1 MATAPSVSY
10 SITVRLEVPA
20 SGTAVSQLTT
30 AVESSG
36 GSVTGL
42 DVTASGHEKLRIDV
56 TIAASST
63 EHADQIVGQ
72 LRDIVGVVIG
82 KVSDRTFLMHLG
94 GKIEM
99 QSKHPIRNRDDLS
112 MIYTPGVARVC
123 MAIAANPEDARR
135 LTIKRNSVAV
145 VTDGS
150 AVLGL
155 GNIGPKAAL
164 PVMEGKAALF
174 KRFAGIDAWPLC
186 LDTQDPDKIVEIVKA
201 IAPGFAGINLED
213 ISAPRCFEIEARL
226 REALDI
232 PVFHDDQHGTAIVVL
247 AALTNA
253 LRCVGKEIGSLRVVM
268 SGAGAAGTAILKL
281 LLAAGVKHAVVADIH
296 GVVHAEREDLVGV
309 DPESPL
315 RWIAENTNP
324 EGFSGTL
331 KDAVVGA
338 DVFIGVSAPN
348 LLDGSDVARMA
359 DKAIVFALANPD
371 PEVDPAEARETAAV
385 VATGRSDFP
394 NQINNVL
401 VFPGVFRGLLD
412 AQSRTVNT
420 EMMLAAARALASV
433 VGDDELNP
441 NYIVPSVFN
450 DKVAGAVA
458 GAVREAAKAQGPAVA
473 GAAAT
478 PSVDAE
484 PASDLTDHF
493 TDRFTGH
500 TTGDATTGT
509 TA

>member
-1 MATAPSVSY
+1 MAPSVSY
-10 SITVRLEVPA
+10 SMTVRLEVPA
-20 SGTAVSQLTT
+20 GGTAVSQITT
-30 AVESSG
+30 VVESSG
-36 GSVTGL
+36 GSVTAL
-42 DVTASGHEKLRIDV
+42 DVTASGHERLRMDV

-63 EHADQIVGQ
+63 AHADEIVDK
-72 LRDIVGVVIG
+72 LRAIDGVALG

-99 QSKHPIRNRDDLS
+99 SSKHPIRNRDDLS
-112 MIYTPGVARVC
+112 MVYTPGVARVC
-123 MAIAANPEDARR
+123 TQIAEHPEDARR
-135 LTIKRNSVAV
+135 LTIKRNSIAV

-155 GNIGPKAAL
+155 GNIGPEASL

-186 LDTQDPDKIVEIVKA
+186 LDTQDTDAIVEIVKA

-247 AALTNA
+247 SALYNA
-253 LRCVGKEIGSLRVVM
+253 LRVVDKRIEDIRVVM

-281 LLAAGVKHAVVADIH
+281 LLEAGVKHAVVADIH
-296 GVVHAEREDLVGV
+296 GVVHSGRDDVAAAEEG
-309 DPESPL
+309 SPM
-315 RWIAENTNP
+315 RWVADHTNP
-324 EGFSGTL
+324 EGRTGTL

-348 LLDGSDVARMA
+348 VLDGSDVAKMA
-359 DKAIVFALANPD
+359 EGAIVFALANPD
-371 PEVDPAEARETAAV
+371 PEVDPAAARETASV

-412 AQSRTVNT
+412 AQSHTVDDA
-420 EMMLAAARALASV
+420 MMLAAARALADV
-433 VGDDELNP
+433 VGQDELNP

-450 DKVAGAVA
+450 EKVSGAVA
-458 GAVREAAKAQGPAVA
+458 DAVRQAAQDEAAQAAARA
-473 GAAAT
+473 GADGPGEA
-478 PSVDAE
+478 
-484 PASDLTDHF
+484 
-493 TDRFTGH
+493 
-500 TTGDATTGT
+500 
-509 TA
+509 

>member
-10 SITVRLEVPA
+10 SMTVRLEVPA

-30 AVESSG
+30 VVESSG

-63 EHADQIVGQ
+63 AHADEIVQ
-72 LRDIVGVVIG
+72 KLRGIEGVALG

-99 QSKHPIRNRDDLS
+99 QSKHPIRNRDELS

-123 MAIAANPEDARR
+123 TQIAANPEDARR

-155 GNIGPKAAL
+155 GNIGPQAAL

-174 KRFAGIDAWPLC
+174 KRFAGIDAWPIC
-186 LDTQDPDKIVEIVKA
+186 LDTQDTDAIVEVVKA

-247 AALTNA
+247 AALHNA
-253 LRCVGKEIGSLRVVM
+253 LRVVGKALGEVRVVM
-268 SGAGAAGTAILKL
+268 SGAGAAGTAILRL
-281 LLAAGVKHAVVADIH
+281 LIAAGVEHAVVADIH
-296 GVVHAEREDLVGV
+296 GVVHAGRQDLLAADG
-309 DPESPL
+309 DSPL
-315 RWIAENTNP
+315 RWIADNTNP
-324 EGFSGTL
+324 EGVTGTL
-331 KDAVVGA
+331 REAVVGA
-338 DVFIGVSAPN
+338 DVFIGVSAPDV
-348 LLDGSDVARMA
+348 LGAQDVAAMA
-359 DKAIVFALANPD
+359 DDAIVFALANPD
-371 PEVDPAEARETAAV
+371 PEVDPILARQTAAV

-401 VFPGVFRGLLD
+401 VFPGIFRGLLD
-412 AQSRTVNT
+412 AQSRTVNHA
-420 EMMLAAARALASV
+420 MMLAAARALADV
-433 VGDDELNP
+433 VGEDELNA

-450 DKVAGAVA
+450 ERVPGAVA
-458 GAVREAAKAQGPAVA
+458 GAVR
-473 GAAAT
+473 GAAQAT
-478 PSVDAE
+478 GGESV
-484 PASDLTDHF
+484 AS
-493 TDRFTGH
+493 GV
-500 TTGDATTGT
+500 
-509 TA
+509 

>member
-10 SITVRLEVPA
+10 SMTVRLEVPA

-30 AVESSG
+30 VVESSG
-36 GSVTGL
+36 GHVTGL

-56 TIAASST
+56 TIAANST
-63 EHADQIVGQ
+63 DHSDEIVRK
-72 LRDIVGVVIG
+72 LREIDGVTLG

-99 QSKHPIRNRDDLS
+99 SSKHPIRNRDDLS
-112 MIYTPGVARVC
+112 MVYTPGVARVC
-123 MAIAANPEDARR
+123 TQIAANPEDARR

-155 GNIGPKAAL
+155 GNIGPQAAL

-174 KRFAGIDAWPLC
+174 KRFAGIDAWPIC
-186 LDTQDPDKIVEIVKA
+186 LDTQDTDTIVEVVKA

-247 AALTNA
+247 AALHNA
-253 LRCVGKEIGSLRVVM
+253 LRVVEKDLGDVRVVM
-268 SGAGAAGTAILKL
+268 SGAGAAGTAILRL

-296 GVVHAEREDLVGV
+296 GVVHSGRADLA
-309 DPESPL
+309 DADADTPL
-315 RWIAENTNP
+315 RWIADHTNP
-324 EGFSGTL
+324 DNMTGTL
-331 KDAVVGA
+331 KEAVVGA
-338 DVFIGVSAPN
+338 DVFIGVSAPDV
-348 LLDGSDVARMA
+348 LDASDVAAMA
-359 DKAIVFALANPD
+359 EGAVVFALANPD
-371 PEVDPAEARETAAV
+371 PEVDPAEARRTAAV

-412 AQSRTVNT
+412 AQSRTVD
-420 EMMLAAARALASV
+420 ESMMLAAARALADV
-433 VGDDELNP
+433 VLADELNA
-441 NYIVPSVFN
+441 NYVIPSVFN
-450 DKVAGAVA
+450 EKVSGAVA
-458 GAVREAAKAQGPAVA
+458 GAVSQAAQQSQG
-473 GAAAT
+473 
-478 PSVDAE
+478 D
-484 PASDLTDHF
+484 
-493 TDRFTGH
+493 
-500 TTGDATTGT
+500 
-509 TA
+509 

>member
-10 SITVRLEVPA
+10 SMTVRLEVPA

-56 TIAASST
+56 TIAATST
-63 EHADQIVGQ
+63 AHADEIVEK
-72 LRDIVGVVIG
+72 LRGIEGVTLG

-99 QSKHPIRNRDDLS
+99 ASKHPIRNRDDLS

-123 MAIAANPEDARR
+123 MAIAENPEDARR

-186 LDTQDPDKIVEIVKA
+186 LDTQDTDEIVAIVKA

-253 LRCVGKEIGSLRVVM
+253 LRVVGKGIGDVRVVM

-281 LLAAGVKHAVVADIH
+281 LLAAGVKNAVVADIQ
-296 GVVHAEREDLVGV
+296 GVVHTGRADLAGA
-309 DPESPL
+309 DAGSDMAAL
-315 RWIAENTNP
+315 RWIADNTNP
-324 EGFSGTL
+324 EGLTGSL
-331 KDAVVGA
+331 REAVVGA

-348 LLDGSDVARMA
+348 VLNGDDVAAMA
-359 DKAIVFALANPD
+359 EGAIVFALANPD
-371 PEVDPAEARETAAV
+371 PEVDPGVARETAAV

-420 EMMLAAARALASV
+420 DMMLAAATALADV
-433 VGDDELNP
+433 VTEDELNP
-441 NYIVPSVFN
+441 NYIIPSVFN

-458 GAVREAAKAQGPAVA
+458 GAVRTAAQ
-473 GAAAT
+473 AA
-478 PSVDAE
+478 
-484 PASDLTDHF
+484 L
-493 TDRFTGH
+493 
-500 TTGDATTGT
+500 
-509 TA
+509 

>member
-10 SITVRLEVPA
+10 SMTVRLEVPA

-56 TIAASST
+56 TIAATST
-63 EHADQIVGQ
+63 AHADEIVEK
-72 LRDIVGVVIG
+72 LRGIEGVSLG

-99 QSKHPIRNRDDLS
+99 SSKHPIRNRDDLS
-112 MIYTPGVARVC
+112 MVYTPGVARVC
-123 MAIAANPEDARR
+123 QAIADNPEDARR

-186 LDTQDPDKIVEIVKA
+186 LDTQDTDAIVEIVKA

-253 LRCVGKEIGSLRVVM
+253 LRVVNKKIGDVRVVM

-281 LLAAGVKHAVVADIH
+281 LIAAGVRHAVVADIH
-296 GVVHAEREDLVGV
+296 GVVHAGREDLAAANGNG
-309 DPESPL
+309 DMAAL
-315 RWIAENTNP
+315 RWIADNTNP
-324 EGFSGTL
+324 EGVTGTL
-331 KDAVVGA
+331 KEAVRGA

-348 LLDGSDVARMA
+348 VLSGEDVAAMA
-359 DKAIVFALANPD
+359 DDAIVFALANPD
-371 PEVDPAEARETAAV
+371 PEVDPAIARQTAAV

-412 AQSRTVNT
+412 AQSRTVNDD
-420 EMMLAAARALASV
+420 MMLAAARALADV
-433 VGDDELNP
+433 VHDDELNA
-441 NYIVPSVFN
+441 NYIIPSVFN

-458 GAVREAAKAQGPAVA
+458 GAVRAAAKAV
-473 GAAAT
+473 
-478 PSVDAE
+478 
-484 PASDLTDHF
+484 
-493 TDRFTGH
+493 
-500 TTGDATTGT
+500 TGT
-509 TA
+509 TAV